1 MKSIRKI
8 AFILVLFTV
17 VLLPGHSAEAAKVP
31 GKVTNLSASVQ
42 SETAVKL
49 SWNKVSGASKY
60 IIYKVDPST
69 GKKLSK
75 VATTSGTSYKL
86 SNLKPETRYAYTVY
100 AGNSAGTSK
109 NASNTVTVST
119 KMNTPNQVKGFKL
132 SSYGDK
138 SVTFKWN
145 KAKNATGYAI
155 YQYNPNSKQYKLVG
169 TSQKTSYTV
178 SNLKVG
184 SSYKFTVR
192 AYRKVNG
199 VTKYGKTSQ
208 SVTAYPVKGAG
219 VSGRKFT
226 ATLKTN
232 VNVKVI
238 SSGQKLSLKK
248 GQKVYAPK
256 KSSGTVTAQLADGR
270 RFKIK
275 AGNLKY
281 TSNLYTVSKTYSKST
296 AENYVNSKGYSSST
310 GYLIWINQYT
320 TTVTIFKG
328 SKGKWKQV
336 RSCICVVG
344 RNGKTPVGTY
354 RICKRD
360 SAYGGP
366 RIYFTWNGHKGNSFH
381 RYITSKRRGSES
393 LGCIRMGN
401 ADLNYLANH
410 CSMGTTVV
418 SN

>member
-1 MKSIRKI
+1 MKSIKKI
-8 AFILVLFTV
+8 AFLLVLFAV
-17 VLLPGHSAEAAKVP
+17 VLFPGRSAEAAKVP
-31 GKVTNLSASVQ
+31 GKVTKLTASVQ

-49 SWNKVSGASKY
+49 SWNKVSGATKY
-60 IIYKVDPST
+60 VIYKVDPST

-75 VATTSGTSYKL
+75 VATTAKTSYKV
-86 SNLKPETRYAYTVY
+86 SKLKPDTRYAFTVY
-100 AGNSAGTSK
+100 AANSAGTSK

-119 KMNTPNQVKGFKL
+119 KISAPGQVKGFKV

-138 SVTFKWN
+138 SVTLKWN
-145 KAKNATGYAI
+145 KTTDANGYAV
-155 YQYNPNSKQYKLVG
+155 YQYNANSKNYKLIG

-178 SNLKVG
+178 SNLKAG

-199 VTKYGKTSQ
+199 VTKYGKSSK
-208 SVTAYPVKGAG
+208 SVTAYPVKGDP

-232 VNVKVI
+232 VNVKII

-281 TSNLYTVSKTYSKST
+281 TSNLYTVNKTYSKST
-296 AENYVNSKGYSSST
+296 AENYINSKGYSSST

-336 RSCICVVG
+336 RSCLCVVG

-366 RIYFTWNGHKGNSFH
+366 RLYFTWNGHKGNSFH
-381 RYITSKRRGSES
+381 RYITSLHRGSQS
-393 LGCIRMGN
+393 LGCVRMGN
-401 ADLNYLANH
+401 SDLDYLANH